1 VKNKEASK
9 VEIPITQKLKDI
21 IDDSR
26 KDNISS
32 PYIAHVLKMLEGKKR
47 STLTHLT
54 QCRTSDISENFSK
67 IRDELNLYNDLPKKV
82 DQLFMQYDL
91 YLFSCMVNKI

>member
-32 PYIAHVLKMLEGKKR
+32 PYIAHVLKMLEGKKGA
-47 STLTHLT
+47 H
-54 QCRTSDISENFSK
+54 
-67 IRDELNLYNDLPKKV
+67 
-82 DQLFMQYDL
+82 
-91 YLFSCMVNKI
+91 